1 MEPIT
6 AHEGWFVLH
15 LYYRIN
21 RQAWSEADDE
31 EQNRALKRLRQLLD
45 DFRQGENCQAHC
57 YSVWGHKADFGF
69 VLVDPDLNHLNQA
82 EFDLASCFPPGSLE
96 PVYSF
101 TSMSEISE
109 YISQEKDY
117 DRTLREKEGL
127 EPGSPAYKEKMNAFR
142 SRIQVYIDERLKPQL
157 PEHRVMCFYP
167 MNKARRDGANWYTLD
182 FEKRKQLMGGH
193 MMTGRKFAGK
203 VQQLVTGS
211 IGLDDWEWG
220 VTLFVDDPFYLKKIL
235 YEMRYD
241 EVSAVYG
248 EFGDFYVGIELRPE
262 ELFQRLHLIESA
274 RAGSAVGFRV

>member
-15 LYYRIN
+15 LYYRID
-21 RQAWSEADDE
+21 RKTWESAGGE
-31 EQNRALKRLRQLLD
+31 EQRHTLRRLRKVLD
-45 DFRQGENCQAHC
+45 EFRGAENCQAFC
-57 YSVWGHKADFGF
+57 YSVWGHKADLGF
-69 VLVDPDLNHLNQA
+69 ILVDPDLDHLNRA
-82 EFDLASCFPPGSLE
+82 ENDIPNCFPPGAIV
-96 PVYSF
+96 PVHSF

-109 YISQEKDY
+109 YISQEHDY

-127 EPGSPAYKEKMNAFR
+127 EPGTPPYEEKMNAFR
-142 SRIQVYIDERLKPQL
+142 ARIQGYIDERLKPEL

-167 MNKARRDGANWYTLD
+167 MNKARRDGANWYSLD

-203 VQQLVTGS
+203 VKQLVTGS
-211 IGLDDWEWG
+211 IGLDAWEWG

-235 YEMRYD
+235 YDMRYD

-248 EFGDFYVGIELRPE
+248 EFGDFYVGIELEPE
-262 ELFQRLHLIESA
+262 QLFQRLHLAESTGA
-274 RAGSAVGFRV
+274 PVGFRA